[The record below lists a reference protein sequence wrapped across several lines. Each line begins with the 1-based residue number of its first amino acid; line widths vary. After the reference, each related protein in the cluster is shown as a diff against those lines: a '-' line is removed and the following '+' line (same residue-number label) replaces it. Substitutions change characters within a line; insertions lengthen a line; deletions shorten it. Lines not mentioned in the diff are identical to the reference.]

1 MGKLEK
7 LIQFVLNIVLLQF
20 LAFFV
25 VESINPVVFLPF
37 PLMGYTT
44 KCSMHIMFSIF
55 ALIISLV
62 TYD

>member
-7 LIQFVLNIVLLQF
+7 LIRFVLNVALLQF

-25 VESINPVVFLPF
+25 VESINPVVFLSF
-37 PLMGYTT
+37 PSMEDTT
-44 KCSMHIMFSIF
+44 KCFMHIMFSIF
-55 ALIISLV
+55 AFIISLV

>member
-7 LIQFVLNIVLLQF
+7 LIQLVFNVVLLQF

-44 KCSMHIMFSIF
+44 KCFMHTLFSIF

-62 TYD
+62 IYE